1 MSAREC
7 VTWETCPRCGLSAA
21 VGWRD
26 GALVT
31 VDCPGG
37 CRLAAADFSRR
48 GAKGFR
54 FPPPVAPGP
63 MASGARVA
71 AGPTSSPLRSDW
83 WVSP

>member
-1 MSAREC
+1 MSAGER

-48 GAKGFR
+48 GAKRFR
-54 FPPPVAPGP
+54 FRPPVPPEPTMGEL
-63 MASGARVA
+63 ARVV
-71 AGPTSSPLRSDW
+71 AGGTPSPLRSDR
-83 WVSP
+83 